1 MVHDGVEGGQSIFV
15 GSVSLRGAEDC
26 ITLAVVGSCDV
37 LVATACLD
45 GESFGVVSV
54 DLGEWEVRDV
64 ELVGEGKF
72 DRLAAWINAWCL
84 SGWCVQRGEYCKAI

>member
-1 MVHDGVEGGQSIFV
+1 MFV
-15 GSVSLRGAEDC
+15 GSVSVRGTDDC
-26 ITLAVVGSCDV
+26 IALAVVGDCDI
-37 LVATACLD
+37 LVAAARPD
-45 GESFGVVSV
+45 GESPGVVGV
-54 DLGEWEVRDV
+54 ELGKWEVRDV